1 MSKNN
6 KKRFSGISRV
16 TIIFVA
22 LVLLLQI
29 VNTAVYYHNNYSDV
43 QLTRQTRL
51 NSAAQSV
58 ENTFDELNTVL
69 CRILE
74 DPVALEFQYRSNIS
88 GGNAEK

>member
-6 KKRFSGISRV
+6 QKRFSGISRV

-58 ENTFDELNTVL
+58 ENTFDELDT
-69 CRILE
+69 
-74 DPVALEFQYRSNIS
+74 ALAALRELLPFP
-88 GGNAEK
+88 K